1 MALALE
7 DLERRREAQR
17 VYMRICQRRQKRLQ
31 LVRTVRRRKRKG
43 VSADAIAH
51 FDGIMGLNEPTWK
64 RAWTGARGMS
74 PIALQKSDAF
84 VSNALTPW

>member
-17 VYMRICQRRQKRLQ
+17 EYMRNWRRRQKRLH

-43 VSADAIAH
+43 VSAEIIAH
-51 FDGIMGLNEPTWK
+51 FDEIMGLNEPTWK
-64 RAWTGARGMS
+64 RAWTGARG
-74 PIALQKSDAF
+74 
-84 VSNALTPW
+84 